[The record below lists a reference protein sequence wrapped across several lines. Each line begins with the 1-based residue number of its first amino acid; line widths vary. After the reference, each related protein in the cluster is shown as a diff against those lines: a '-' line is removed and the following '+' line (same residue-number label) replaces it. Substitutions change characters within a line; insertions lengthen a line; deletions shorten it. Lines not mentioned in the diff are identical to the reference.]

1 MNREFNNRRKTL
13 SSTADLSQEK
23 RAGFLYATPVKQ
35 ELAAVETML
44 ADQMRSKVPYVDA
57 LVRYGCLLGGK
68 RLRPILLLLVAKSVG
83 EVTSQHILL
92 ATVVEMIHTATLV
105 HDDVLDAAT
114 MRRHC
119 PTVNDRW
126 DTEASILLGDFLFT
140 HAFYLAST
148 LDSTWACRL
157 IGETTN
163 KLCEGEIRQKGNQG
177 KYDISE
183 AEYLAVNE
191 AKTAALCAC
200 ACRLG
205 MPELGGVSGLAE
217 KMEAF
222 GRCLGQAF
230 QIVDDLL
237 DVVGVEAETGKSL
250 GTDLQHQ
257 KATLPLIHLWQ
268 QVGEGQRHELR
279 QIMQGPVENR
289 VSQLGPLLA
298 QHQSIE
304 YARQKALEFASQARQ
319 CLQGLPSN
327 PAAEMLTRLPEFVL
341 DRSR

>member
-1 MNREFNNRRKTL
+1 M
-13 SSTADLSQEK
+13 SSTADLSQKK
-23 RAGFLYATPVKQ
+23 RAGLVYAAPVEQ
-35 ELAAVETML
+35 ELAAVESML
-44 ADQMRSKVPYVDA
+44 AEQMRSKVPYVDD

-83 EVTSQHILL
+83 EVTSRHVLL

-126 DTEASILLGDFLFT
+126 DAESSILLGDFLFT

-183 AEYLAVNE
+183 EEYLAVNE

-205 MPELGGVSGLAE
+205 MPESGSVNGLAE
-217 KMEAF
+217 QMESF

-237 DVVGVEAETGKSL
+237 DVVGVEAEAGKSL

-268 QVGEGQRHELR
+268 QVGDSQRDELR
-279 QIMQGPVENR
+279 KIMQGPSEKR
-289 VSQLGPLLA
+289 AGSLGPLLA
-298 QHQSIE
+298 EHRSIE
-304 YARQKALEFASQARQ
+304 YARDRALEFAAQAGE
-319 CLQGLPSN
+319 CLRGLPSN
-327 PAAEMLTRLPEFVL
+327 PAADMLTRLPEFVL
-341 DRSR
+341 QRSR